1 MSNFSDA
8 LKKVSKAGKLLEED
22 VSILE
27 SPQRVI
33 GVSFP
38 TSIGGQTR
46 VISGYRVQYNNAR
59 GPFKGGIRF
68 HHSVDLDEV
77 KTLALLMAVKCAVV
91 NVPFGGGKG
100 GVVIDPRGL
109 SSGDLEGVS
118 RGFIRE
124 LKDVVGEKKDVP
136 APDVYTSPQVM
147 AWMLDEYEK
156 ITGKHAPG
164 VITGKPLELGG
175 SEGRSYATA
184 LGGFFVLDFFRK
196 FLKEKRFS
204 VAVQG
209 FGNAGSHVA
218 RILWEN
224 GHKVVAVSDS
234 KGGVYDVNGLNV
246 PSIIEAKNDK
256 GSVQSFKS
264 KNISNDDL
272 LGLKVDVLV
281 LSAMEN
287 TVHKG
292 NVSNV
297 KSRIVLE
304 LANGPI
310 TSDAD
315 SVLEKQGITVI
326 PDVLANAGGVA
337 VSYFEWVQNLQGFYW
352 SEDEVNQK
360 LKVLMDNASQSIIKT
375 KAEFDTSFRI
385 AAFVLGVKK
394 ILDAEKLR
402 GRI

>member
-8 LKKVSKAGKLLEED
+8 LKKVSEAGKLLEED
-22 VSILE
+22 ISILE
-27 SPQRVI
+27 IPQRVVS
-33 GVSFP
+33 VSFP

-46 VISGYRVQYNNAR
+46 VLNGYRVQYNNAR

-124 LKDVVGEKKDVP
+124 LKDFIGEKKDVP
-136 APDVYTSPQVM
+136 APDVYTTPQVM

-164 VITGKPLELGG
+164 MITGKPLELGG
-175 SEGRSYATA
+175 SKGRSYSTA
-184 LGGFFVLDFFRK
+184 LGGFFVLDYFRK
-196 FLKEKRFS
+196 FLKEKKFT
-204 VAVQG
+204 VVVQG

-218 RILWEN
+218 LILFEN

-234 KGGVYDVNGLNV
+234 KGGIYNKKGLDISN
-246 PSIIEAKNDK
+246 IIEVKSDK
-256 GSVQSFKS
+256 GSVQSGKG
-264 KNISNDDL
+264 KKISNDDL

-281 LSAMEN
+281 LAAMEN
-287 TVHKG
+287 TIHKN
-292 NVSNV
+292 NVDNV
-297 KSRIVLE
+297 KARIVLE

-310 TSDAD
+310 TSYADAI
-315 SVLEKQGITVI
+315 LEKQNITVI

-337 VSYFEWVQNLQGFYW
+337 VSYFEWSQNLSGFYW
-352 SEDEVNQK
+352 SEDEVNSK
-360 LKVLMDNASQSIIKT
+360 LKILMDSASQEVIKT

-385 AAFVLGVKK
+385 AAFVLGVKR

-402 GRI
+402 GRV